1 MKSRALVM
9 VVMVSLLALLNST
22 EGAEVTVE
30 QEQRR
35 NGGRT
40 ECAAP
45 ESHVAGYECD
55 DANAHVSRRV
65 ILARRSPSDL
75 RSSVSPVSPLSPQ
88 SPLTPEGARTVWSG
102 VFTEAQANRGGGVY
116 AQSCAN
122 CHGSGL
128 EGADMSPALAGAA
141 FMASWNDLTLGDLS
155 ERIRISMPADRPGTL
170 SRQQQ
175 ADVIAF
181 ILRSNRFP
189 GGTTELPTETTA
201 LRAVKFLTVQP

>member
-1 MKSRALVM
+1 MRRRRGRCHRSSSYRRSAMKSATLCMLVAASTIAIAARAI
-9 VVMVSLLALLNST
+9 
-22 EGAEVTVE
+22 
-30 QEQRR
+30 
-35 NGGRT
+35 
-40 ECAAP
+40 AAP
-45 ESHVAGYECD
+45 HVEESVQEGQ
-55 DANAHVSRRV
+55 NVGV
-65 ILARRSPSDL
+65 
-75 RSSVSPVSPLSPQ
+75 
-88 SPLTPEGARTVWSG
+88 GARTTWSG
-102 VFTEAQANRGGGVY
+102 VFSSAQADRGGAVY

-122 CHGSGL
+122 CHGTGL

-170 SRQQQ
+170 SRQEQ

-189 GGTTELPTETTA
+189 VGTTELPTETSA

>member
-1 MKSRALVM
+1 MRSRALVM
-9 VVMVSLLALLNST
+9 IVMGSLVASLKLT
-22 EGAEVTVE
+22 EGSERTVE
-30 QEQRR
+30 QEARS

-45 ESHVAGYECD
+45 ASHVARDESVVASTYV
-55 DANAHVSRRV
+55 ARRA
-65 ILARRSPSDL
+65 ILARRSPFDL
-75 RSSVSPVSPLSPQ
+75 RYSVSPVHPLTPQ
-88 SPLTPEGARTVWSG
+88 SPSTPEGARTVWSG
-102 VFTEAQANRGGGVY
+102 VFTEAQASRGGAVY

-170 SRQQQ
+170 SRQEQ

-189 GGTTELPTETTA
+189 VGTTELPTETSA

>member
-1 MKSRALVM
+1 M
-9 VVMVSLLALLNST
+9 VVMVSLLASLKLT
-22 EGAEVTVE
+22 EGSEVTVE
-30 QEQRR
+30 QAARS

-40 ECAAP
+40 EYAA
-45 ESHVAGYECD
+45 SGSRVAGAYVEGR
-55 DANAHVSRRV
+55 A
-65 ILARRSPSDL
+65 ILAR
-75 RSSVSPVSPLSPQ
+75 PQ
-88 SPLTPEGARTVWSG
+88 SSLTPEGARTVWGG
-102 VFTEAQANRGGGVY
+102 VFTQAQADRGGAVY
-116 AQSCAN
+116 SQNCAN

-170 SRQQQ
+170 SRQEQ

-189 GGTTELPTETTA
+189 AGTSELPTETPA